1 MKDASVGKLQVTTE
15 RAGAVIVVRAEGEVD
30 LDNADRLAAALRPGP
45 ADADARYVL
54 DLVGVPFMDSS
65 GLKTLLF
72 ASADLGERL
81 SLVLSPGA
89 PVERL
94 LELAEVR
101 DRFAV
106 HQSVDSAVTPP

>member
-1 MKDASVGKLQVTTE
+1 MRDASVGRLQITTE

-45 ADADARYVL
+45 ADGGERYVL

-72 ASADLGERL
+72 ASADLGDRL

-101 DRFAV
+101 GRFAV
-106 HQSVDSAVTPP
+106 HETVDSALTQ